1 MEKIRIAI
9 YGAGGYGR
17 ELAWLIKE
25 SNQPEKQYEFIGFID
40 DDPSRVRQINGS
52 PVFTLEHVVR
62 TIPDAR
68 VIVAIG
74 NANIRE
80 RLAKKVLR
88 AGLAFET
95 FIHPSV
101 IRSAS
106 IDLGVG
112 STICAGCI
120 LTTNIVI
127 GQHVAVLFHATVG
140 HDDIIGDYSTVGPGA
155 CITGSVIIGKRVFI
169 GAGAVIINGTAT
181 EPIII
186 GDDTIIGAG
195 SCVIR
200 SVPAK
205 SQVFGNPARPI
216 PK

>member
-17 ELAWLIKE
+17 ELAWLIKA
-25 SNQPEKQYEFIGFID
+25 SSRPEKEYEFIGFID

-52 PVFTLEHVVR
+52 PVFTLEHIVQTFPNV
-62 TIPDAR
+62 R
-68 VIVAIG
+68 VIVAVG
-74 NANIRE
+74 NANVRE
-80 RLAKKVLR
+80 RLVKKVLI
-88 AGLAFET
+88 AGLAFES

-101 IRSAS
+101 IRSSS
-106 IDLGVG
+106 IDIGIG
-112 STICAGCI
+112 STVCAGCI

-155 CITGSVIIGKRVFI
+155 CLTGSVIIGKRVFI

-181 EPIII
+181 DPIII
-186 GDDTIIGAG
+186 GDDSAIGAG

-200 SVPAK
+200 SLPPK

>member
-1 MEKIRIAI
+1 MKKIRVAI

-25 SNQPEKQYEFIGFID
+25 SSRPEKQYEFVGFID
-40 DDPSRVRQINGS
+40 DDPGLIQQVDKS
-52 PVFTLEHVVR
+52 PVFTLAHVVR
-62 TIPDAR
+62 TFPDAR

-74 NANIRE
+74 NANLRE
-80 RLAKKVLR
+80 QLAKKVLD

-95 FIHPSV
+95 FVHPSV
-101 IRSAS
+101 IRSS
-106 IDLGVG
+106 SLELGAG

-120 LTTNIVI
+120 LTTDIVI
-127 GQHVAVLFHATVG
+127 GQHVAVLFHAIIG
-140 HDDIIGDYSTVGPGA
+140 HDDIIGDYSTIGPGV
-155 CITGSVIIGKRVFI
+155 CITGSVVIGKRVFI
-169 GAGAVIINGTAT
+169 GAGSVIINGTAAA
-181 EPIII
+181 PIII
-186 GDDTIIGAG
+186 GDDTMIGAG

-200 SVPAK
+200 SLPAG

>member
-1 MEKIRIAI
+1 MENVKIAI

-17 ELAWLIKE
+17 ELAWLIKA
-25 SNQPEKQYEFIGFID
+25 SSRPEKEYEFVGFID
-40 DDPSRVRQINGS
+40 DDASHFRQINGS
-52 PVFTLEHVVR
+52 PVFTLEHIVQ
-62 TIPDAR
+62 TFPDVR
-68 VIVAIG
+68 VIVAVG
-74 NANIRE
+74 NAIVRE
-80 RLAKKVLR
+80 RLAKKVMT
-88 AGLAFET
+88 AGLAFES
-95 FIHPSV
+95 FVHPSV
-101 IRSAS
+101 IRSSS
-106 IDLGVG
+106 IELGIG
-112 STICAGCI
+112 STVCAGCI

-155 CITGSVIIGKRVFI
+155 CLTGSVIIGKRVFI

-186 GDDTIIGAG
+186 GDDSVIGAG

-200 SVPAK
+200 SLPAK

>member
-25 SNQPEKQYEFIGFID
+25 SNRPEKQYEYIGFID
-40 DDPSRVRQINGS
+40 DNPDRVQQIDKS

-62 TIPDAR
+62 TFPNAR
-68 VIVAIG
+68 VIVAVG
-74 NANIRE
+74 NANVRE
-80 RLAKKVLR
+80 QLAKKVLE
-88 AGLAFET
+88 AGLIFET
-95 FIHPSV
+95 FVHPSV
-101 IRSAS
+101 IRSSS
-106 IDLGVG
+106 IELGVG

-127 GQHVAVLFHATVG
+127 GQHVAVLFHAIIG
-140 HDDIIGDYSTVGPGA
+140 HDDIIGDYSTVGPGV

-169 GAGAVIINGTAT
+169 GAGSVIINGTAT
-181 EPIII
+181 KPIYI
-186 GDDTIIGAG
+186 GDDTVIGAG

-200 SVPAK
+200 SIPSR

>member
-25 SNQPEKQYEFIGFID
+25 SIRPEKQYEFVGFID
-40 DDPSRVRQINGS
+40 DNQGLVQQIDGS
-52 PVFTLEHVVR
+52 PVFNLAYVVR
-62 TIPDAR
+62 TFPDAR

-74 NANIRE
+74 NANLRE
-80 RLAKKVLR
+80 QLAKKVLE

-101 IRSAS
+101 IRSSS
-106 IDLGVG
+106 IELGTG

-127 GQHVAVLFHATVG
+127 GQHVAVLFHTTIG
-140 HDDIIGDYSTVGPGA
+140 HDDVIGDYSTIGPGV
-155 CITGSVIIGKRVFI
+155 CITGSVIIGKRVFV

-186 GDDTIIGAG
+186 GDDTMIGAG
-195 SCVIR
+195 SCIIR
-200 SVPAK
+200 SLPAG